1 VNTLIKKILFATD
14 LSDTARNAFS
24 YAVALA
30 DRFEGELVVVHVI
43 KKDTA
48 YTDGIVR
55 MGLGEDLYKDMEQKK
70 AQSARDLLIG
80 KRTEAHIFGEQIHQY
95 CTEAEQGLKRS
106 KPLKVT
112 DMVVEAPSISEE
124 IMKLVDRQACDLI
137 VLGHRKHHLL
147 AGDLGEGTLKKVL
160 KLATV
165 PVMIVPAPKAK
176 A

>member
-1 VNTLIKKILFATD
+1 MNTLIKRIIFATD
-14 LSDTARNAFS
+14 LSDTARNAFN

-30 DRFEGELVVVHVI
+30 DRFESELIVVHVI
-43 KKDTA
+43 KKNTN
-48 YTDGIVR
+48 YTTGIVR

-80 KRTEAHIFGEQIHQY
+80 KRTEAHVFGEQIHQY

-112 DMVVEAPSISEE
+112 DMVIEAASISEE
-124 IMKLVDRQACDLI
+124 IMKLVAGQACDMI

-165 PVMIVPAPKAK
+165 PVMIVPAPKTK